1 MLNKNSLRKKF
12 LILRKKRYF
21 EIKPEFFN
29 PIINLITKKKK
40 GKTIYLS
47 SYYPSNFEVN
57 VLKIFELN
65 LSKKIKILLP
75 VIKGN
80 KSMYFYPWKN
90 KDILQINKFGM
101 LEPALLSKHKIP
113 DIMLIPLLAFDN
125 FNNRLGYGGGYYD
138 RYLNKFLKKNSNII
152 TVGIAFSFQRY
163 HKLPINAEDIKLKY
177 ILTEKGFLR

>member
-29 PIINLITKKKK
+29 PIINLLTKKNK

-75 VIKGN
+75 VLKGN
-80 KSMYFYPWKN
+80 KSMYFQKDWK
-90 KDILQINKFGM
+90 F
-101 LEPALLSKHKIP
+101 
-113 DIMLIPLLAFDN
+113 
-125 FNNRLGYGGGYYD
+125 
-138 RYLNKFLKKNSNII
+138 KN
-152 TVGIAFSFQRY
+152 IAS
-163 HKLPINAEDIKLKY
+163 
-177 ILTEKGFLR
+177 